1 MSIQDLCKKLI
12 SYRTEDGFCLSKIIN
27 NHAVDYS
34 GLSLRDISLIRE
46 ELQERE
52 DDINKEEFVP
62 CYRTLDLVD
71 GVYGYYYF
79 RIEDIHEMD
88 KIIDEKINKRDY
100 TWKVEKVMIFP
111 SELEHQNNNVRV
123 LK

>member
-1 MSIQDLCKKLI
+1 MSDQYLCNQLI

-27 NHAVDYS
+27 NHDVDYS

-52 DDINKEEFVP
+52 DDINKEEFVL
-62 CYRTLDLVD
+62 CYRTHNLVPYMFGYCYFKMDELD
-71 GVYGYYYF
+71 
-79 RIEDIHEMD
+79 IMD
-88 KIIDEKINKRDY
+88 EYINKAIEKRY
-100 TWKVEKVMIFP
+100 YEWEAHKVCIKK
-111 SELEHQNNNVRV
+111 SELEHHINNVRV